1 MLQINSHAQGF
12 HADLKRRKQRN
23 VPTYLEGIR
32 VDPVGFY
39 NCFYLSSPARNTRF
53 LHPFSIGIC
62 SKTRWTS
69 KTGIIRSPVKPG
81 NYMYR

>member
-39 NCFYLSSPARNTRF
+39 NCFYLSSSLRGILVFYTRF
-53 LHPFSIGIC
+53 LSG
-62 SKTRWTS
+62 SVLRRGGLLK
-69 KTGIIRSPVKPG
+69 PV
-81 NYMYR
+81 